1 MLDEIIKRI
10 LYLIPV
16 ILGVIFVTF
25 LIIHAIPGNPAEVI
39 LGLDATAE
47 NVADLEKKMNLD
59 KPLVVQYVK
68 YITQLLHGDL
78 GYSYRTRRQVVD
90 EVRARY
96 LNTILL
102 TVIALVLA
110 LAIGGIVGVFCA
122 LKPNSFSDFALR
134 VFSVLGI
141 SLPEFW
147 TGFLL
152 ILLFAV
158 SLRWFPSEGKHGVS
172 SFFLP
177 ALTLSLSSIGMTARL
192 MRSSLLEILR
202 EPYIRTARAKGVSK
216 GMIVLRHALKN
227 AMIPALTILAFQIGR
242 FLGGAVVVE
251 TVFNWPGMG
260 RLAIEA
266 IMGRDIPVV
275 QTATLILA
283 LSYVVINLIADLL
296 YVVLDPR
303 IRYR

>member
-16 ILGVIFVTF
+16 ILGVIFATF

-47 NVADLEKKMNLD
+47 NVADLEKMMSLD

-68 YITQLLHGDL
+68 YIQQLLHGDL

-102 TVIALVLA
+102 TVIALILA
-110 LAIGGIVGVFCA
+110 LVVGGIVGVFCA
-122 LKPNSFSDFALR
+122 LRPNSFSDFGLR

-158 SLRWFPSEGKHGVS
+158 YLRWFPSEGKNGIS

-177 ALTLSLSSIGMTARL
+177 AVTLSLSSIGMTARL
-192 MRSSLLEILR
+192 IRSSLLEILR
-202 EPYIRTARAKGVSK
+202 ELYIRTARAKGVSK

-266 IMGRDIPVV
+266 IMGRDIPVI
-275 QTATLILA
+275 QAATLILA
-283 LSYVVINLIADLL
+283 LSYVIINLIADLL

>member
-1 MLDEIIKRI
+1 MLGEIIRRV

-16 ILGVIFVTF
+16 ILGVIFATF
-25 LIIHAIPGNPAEVI
+25 LFIHAIPGNPAEVI

-47 NVADLEKKMNLD
+47 NVAELEKKMNLD
-59 KPLVVQYVK
+59 KPLMVQYVM
-68 YITQLLHGDL
+68 YINQLLHGDL

-110 LAIGGIVGVFCA
+110 LVIGGIVGVFCA

-134 VFSVLGI
+134 GFSVLGI